1 MTPRHKIET
10 IQSAYHFEYMMQD
23 IRVTYKR
30 DLKVSVGS
38 ITIDAREGDISSL
51 PRWLAK
57 LLVEESAIEIQD
69 NDSSAYISRALNRER
84 ISKPHDLS
92 GLDPDFYIRVHDYLE
107 GLNERE
113 KESITVSLLSFVASR
128 LEKIVKL
135 AAASAL
141 SPELE
146 AKLSV
151 EEKELYLL
159 IHSYSSEFKQKV
171 LKI

>member
-1 MTPRHKIET
+1 MTLRHKIET

-30 DLKVSVGS
+30 DLKVSLGS
-38 ITIDAREGDISSL
+38 ITIDAKDGDISSL

-57 LLVEESAIEIQD
+57 LLADESVIEIQD

-113 KESITVSLLSFVASR
+113 KESIIVSLLSFVTSR

>member
-1 MTPRHKIET
+1 MTSRHKIET

-30 DLKVSVGS
+30 DLKVSLGS
-38 ITIDAREGDISSL
+38 ITIDAKEGDISSL

-57 LLVEESAIEIQD
+57 LLADESVIEIQD

-113 KESITVSLLSFVASR
+113 KESIIVSLLSFVTSR

>member
-1 MTPRHKIET
+1 LE
-10 IQSAYHFEYMMQD
+10 
-23 IRVTYKR
+23 
-30 DLKVSVGS
+30 S
-38 ITIDAREGDISSL
+38 ITIDAKEGDISSL

-57 LLVEESAIEIQD
+57 LLAEESVIEIQD

-113 KESITVSLLSFVASR
+113 KESIIVSLLSFVTSR

>member
-10 IQSAYHFEYMMQD
+10 IQRAYHFEYMMQD

-38 ITIDAREGDISSL
+38 IIIDAREGDISSL

-107 GLNERE
+107 RLNERE
-113 KESITVSLLSFVASR
+113 KESITVSLLSFVTSR

>member
-23 IRVTYKR
+23 IRITYKR

-113 KESITVSLLSFVASR
+113 KESITVSLLSFVTSR

>member
-1 MTPRHKIET
+1 MAPRHKIET

>member
-1 MTPRHKIET
+1 MTSRHKIET

-30 DLKVSVGS
+30 DLKVSLGS
-38 ITIDAREGDISSL
+38 IIIDAKEGDISSL

-57 LLVEESAIEIQD
+57 LLADESVIEIQD

-113 KESITVSLLSFVASR
+113 KESIIVSLISFVTSR